1 MTGHARGTLALA
13 VWLLAPAGGAAEG
26 SDATGAAAALAR
38 FKSLAGEWLAAEDG
52 EMAKKGTLV
61 ARYAVTASGSAVVET
76 VFPGTPHEMVTLY
89 HAEGRDLVLTHYC
102 VNGNQPRMRAR
113 DAAAP
118 RIEFAFDG
126 GANVDPR
133 RGRHMHSAVFEFVGP
148 DELKNAWTEHA
159 DGKPVLTVQSH
170 LVRRAR

>member
-1 MTGHARGTLALA
+1 MTRHARSRLALA
-13 VWLLAPAGGAAEG
+13 ALLLAPLGAPAGASDRAGGAA
-26 SDATGAAAALAR
+26 ALDR
-38 FKSLAGEWLAAEDG
+38 FKALEGEWVAAEDG
-52 EMAKKGTLV
+52 EMAKKGALV

-89 HAEGRDLVLTHYC
+89 HAEGQDLVLTHYC
-102 VNGNQPRMRAR
+102 INGNQPRMRAR
-113 DAAAP
+113 NAAP
-118 RIEFAFDG
+118 PRIAFDFDG